1 MSANQNIVN
10 LESFESNYQILG
22 ILGEGAHAVV
32 KRCKNVKDGKEYA
45 VKIIRNGDEE
55 IIIQV

>member
-1 MSANQNIVN
+1 LS
-10 LESFESNYQILG
+10 

-32 KRCKNVKDGKEYA
+32 KRCRNLKDDKEYA

-55 IIIQV
+55 III